1 MGVVLLEPW
10 RKSQRDTVRAVQ
22 ELLAEALKPNGA
34 VGVVCILQRPG
45 RDYSV
50 CIAGE
55 PRHCAIEAAFM
66 SGMCDVLK
74 GDLED
79 IIRGTNGDVGG

>member
-1 MGVVLLEPW
+1 MGVVLLEPY
-10 RKSQRDTVRAVQ
+10 RRSQGDTVRALQ

-34 VGVVCILQRPG
+34 VGLVCILQRPG

-55 PRHCAIEAAFM
+55 PRTSGIEAVFM

-74 GDLED
+74 SDLED
-79 IIRGTNGDVGG
+79 VIRGRTK